1 MSKTTDNYRF
11 NLPGEDDFVSINDI
25 NANVTAIDAEL
36 KILANSALGAA
47 QKEDI
52 EDVKASVGGVSG
64 KIGETGNTGGS
75 TAGGTV
81 FAKLN
86 AVLSHLMN
94 NLSAARA
101 AAIDTINT
109 NASNAST
116 RAEKARTAAENAQN
130 YTATNN
136 SGSKTGILSQK
147 ASYTI
152 SMLENNTYGL
162 NAIKGVIN
170 TINTNAAKSGI
181 KSIQRGLF
189 NSEKNSDV
197 SENNIYYFDISVAP
211 VNINKT
217 MLIAN
222 ASTDKVTCNA
232 RIVNSNTI
240 RLYYAAHG
248 YSVFKNINWQL
259 IEFN

>member
-75 TAGGTV
+75 AAGGTV

-109 NASNAST
+109 NAANAS
-116 RAEKARTAAENAQN
+116 ARAENAQN

-181 KSIQRGLF
+181 KSVQRGLF

-248 YSVFKNINWQL
+248 YTVFKNINWQL